1 MVQRSTFWLNPAST
15 ASQTPPRAWK
25 AWRHVSRSWR
35 IIQVQILLRCVTVTF
50 RSAASRVLWILFN
63 SDGYG
68 TVLSRLF
75 WNLLRY
81 ITLLVLHSC
90 CKVYSWWKA
99 LSNCAIFNLY
109 CIVWLCVTLLVNMIE
124 IVLLRYNLASLYTV
138 WLVSRSRWIV
148 CCVVFT
154 VWCCVAR
161 MVYVLH
167 LGEVLMLFCNLCYMV
182 WLVSRS
188 NVLRYAVLR
197 YAAYCSLCCLICR
210 WWRRISTVV
219 HRGRWYQRRAV
230 YAPKKKVSCS
240 VKCVGKVCV
249 LASF

>member
-25 AWRHVSRSWR
+25 AWKHVSRSWR
-35 IIQVQILLRCVTVTF
+35 IIQVQVLLRCVTATF
-50 RSAASRVLWILFN
+50 RSAASRVLWILLN

-90 CKVYSWWKA
+90 CKVYSRWKA
-99 LSNCAIFNLY
+99 LSDCVICNLC

-154 VWCCVAR
+154 VWLRLIVLCCTYGVCAAFR
-161 MVYVLH
+161 RSSYVILQ
-167 LGEVLMLFCNLCYMV
+167 
-182 WLVSRS
+182 LVSRS
-188 NVLRYAVLR
+188 NVLRYAVLC
-197 YAAYCSLCCLICR
+197 YAACCSLCCLICR
-210 WWRRISTVV
+210 WWWRISTVV

-240 VKCVGKVCV
+240 VKCVGKVSV
-249 LASF
+249 MASF